1 MVIAQN
7 AIYFAI
13 LAAYN
18 TNIRLQV
25 EVYSMKKTIALVLA
39 ILMVMSL
46 AACGGSSAGEVQE
59 NAPAAAP
66 AASGVE
72 EGLLRVAA
80 LYDITTMDVA
90 QTTDNYM
97 VPMNIFDRLFE
108 VEVQADGASEIVGS
122 LCVDYDVD
130 PDGLTY
136 HFVLR
141 EDVVFS
147 NGSALTASDVQYT
160 FERLLT
166 AGGVNDDV
174 PLEVL
179 GAEALKNGEAD
190 SLEGFVVVDDTH
202 FDITL
207 AATNAGFIAELTGPA
222 MSIVDAE
229 TMAEVDNFGLDCE
242 DTIGTGPYVI
252 SEWVVND
259 HYTLVYNENYW
270 GDAPDV
276 KKMIVSII
284 PDASTQN
291 LMYQS
296 GELDIIDLEFLDS
309 TIVESTYKTAYADK
323 IISGPRVGMTYFAL
337 NANNEYLQDVN
348 VRKALQM
355 AIDVDAIVASIYSG
369 DAVVQNGI
377 IPNGI
382 WGFNEAL
389 ERPAYD
395 PEAAKALLSDY
406 AEGEITFEL
415 AMDSSSSSNTQ
426 LVYQVVQ
433 QNLKAIGINAEI
445 VTYDESSWLD
455 LRKAGEMDSFI
466 ANWTMDYNDPANI
479 MYTFFGSPEKTAIRS
494 LNYADLEVMERVA
507 AASGITDDA
516 ERMAEYQTLEEII
529 VVEDAAWVPLFANV
543 HLFALGER
551 VADFVPYWAGYSN
564 FYAKDVTLN

>member
-1 MVIAQN
+1 
-7 AIYFAI
+7 
-13 LAAYN
+13 
-18 TNIRLQV
+18 
-25 EVYSMKKTIALVLA
+25 MKKTIALVLA

-122 LCVDYDVD
+122 LCVDYDVS

-136 HFVLR
+136 SFVLR
-141 EDVVFS
+141 DGVVFS

-270 GDAPDV
+270 GDEPDV

-406 AEGEITFEL
+406 TEGEITFEL

-516 ERMAEYQTLEEII
+516 ERMAEYQALEEII